1 MAGLFPASAHHRT
14 PSRTAGTGVT
24 MNDDLFARLCDELGY
39 DPSVVLVIRVGP
51 READVTYT
59 EPSGM
64 PRGARCPLDQQV
76 DDAA

>member
-1 MAGLFPASAHHRT
+1 
-14 PSRTAGTGVT
+14 